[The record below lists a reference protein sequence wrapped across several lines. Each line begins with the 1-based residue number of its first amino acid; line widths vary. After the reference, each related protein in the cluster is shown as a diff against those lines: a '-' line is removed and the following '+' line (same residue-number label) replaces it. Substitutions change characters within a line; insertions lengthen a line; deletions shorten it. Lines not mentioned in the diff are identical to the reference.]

1 MGIILAGLVPSAGN
15 YMTDNSKI
23 EGLEMETKGESKS
36 PFVHLHVHSMYS
48 LSDAMGDADE
58 VVKKA
63 KEKGFDAI
71 ALTDHGALYGTIE
84 FYEAAQKEG
93 LKPIIGVEANIAPNL
108 LTDKRPRI
116 DDWTYHLTLL
126 AETHEGYQNLL
137 KLVSISYLDGF
148 YYKPRMDKEVLRQ
161 YHQGLI
167 ALSGCMKG
175 QIPKACQEHDLEKAE
190 AVLREYQE
198 IFGVDNFFLELVHH
212 PESPTQIDINQNLIK
227 LAKKTGAPLVATKDV
242 HYMEEED
249 AEAQDALQC
258 IHAGKLLSDTNRF
271 TIKTMDHSMV
281 TADVMVKSFADVPE
295 AIENT
300 RKIAD
305 RCDVKIELGKNLLP
319 KFEVPEGE
327 TEMSYLRKLAEA
339 GVLERYGED
348 PSPEA
353 KERLEF
359 ELQTIERMGFPGYFL
374 IVHDY
379 VNWAKTNGV
388 IVGPG
393 RGSAAGSIVAYALR
407 ITNLD
412 PLKYGLLF
420 ERFLNPDRISMP
432 DVDMDFD
439 DVRRKDVIE
448 YVTKKYGAE
457 RVAGIITFGTMAA
470 RAAVRDVGRV
480 LGWTFQEVDRVAK
493 VIPPPVQGKNIPIHV
508 SRQENPELKALDQ
521 NDPHVTQ
528 LLDLASRL
536 EGTSRHASQHACG
549 IVIAPAALVGYA
561 PLQKAQGGDVD
572 QVIQYSLHPCEA
584 VGLLKMDFLGLSN
597 LTIIRE
603 CLEIV
608 GAVHGDTV
616 DLDAIP
622 LDDEQTFELLGRAET
637 TGVFQLE
644 SDGMKRYIRELRPSC
659 IDDIIAMVALYR
671 PGPMQF
677 IESFINRKLGKEKTT
692 YLHPSME
699 NSLKNT
705 YGILVYQE
713 QFMQISKEWCGF
725 TGGQA
730 DTLRKA
736 VGKKK
741 IDLMRKVKAD
751 FVAGAIK
758 IGGATQEIAETFWAQ
773 LEEFANYCFNKS
785 HAACYAMIAYQTAY
799 LKSRYPEC
807 FMAALLNSDCMN
819 LDRITIEVEE
829 CRRMGIDVLPPDVN
843 ESYAGFSVIKS
854 TVQPS
859 EERRAGKRGTIRF
872 GLLAIKGLGNDV
884 VEFII
889 QERKKNGPYKDLAD
903 FATRVQGK
911 YINKKSMESLVK
923 SGALDCYGD
932 RGHLFYNIE
941 TILDYHRQA
950 EREAQSG
957 QFNLFASEPQSSA
970 NSLKLR
976 SAPAVTPQE
985 RLKWEKELLG
995 LYVSEHP
1002 FKYMAS
1008 KLSSIISPI
1017 SKLPEL
1023 KQEKKARIGGVV
1035 TAVKKIYTK
1044 KNEPMLFC
1052 RLEDGVSDCE
1062 VVVFPRVYQDTVD
1075 CWVEDK
1081 VLVASGRPAE
1091 DGGKWKLLAETAYE
1105 VTSQNIDEIAQAAT
1119 GTIAQGSDTEGA
1131 GSKNSSGSVISDE
1144 RPVVLYVGASLPES
1158 TVRKL
1163 REVFDTNLGTQPV
1176 EFMIDD
1182 VEGKRR
1188 VKASAKI
1195 HLTPEVITQ
1204 IESLLGPRT
1213 VTF

>member
-1 MGIILAGLVPSAGN
+1 MSDPNQPLEA
-15 YMTDNSKI
+15 I
-23 EGLEMETKGESKS
+23 EKPKS

-48 LSDAMGDADE
+48 LSDAMGDVDE
-58 VVKKA
+58 VVKAAKA
-63 KEKGFDAI
+63 KGYDTI

-93 LKPIIGVEANIAPNL
+93 IKPIIGLEANIAPNL
-108 LTDKRPRI
+108 LTDRRPRI

-148 YYKPRMDKEVLRQ
+148 YYKPRMDKNVLRQ

-175 QIPKACQEHDLEKAE
+175 QIPKACLEKDDLEKAE
-190 AVLREYQE
+190 AALREYQD

-212 PESPTQIDINQNLIK
+212 PESPTQLDINQNLIK

-242 HYMEEED
+242 HYIEEDD

-258 IHAGKLLSDTNRF
+258 IHAGKLISDTNRF
-271 TIKTMDHSMV
+271 TIRTMDHSMV
-281 TADVMVKSFADVPE
+281 TADVMVQSFAEVPE

-305 RCDVKIELGKNLLP
+305 RCNVKLELGKNLLP

-327 TEMSYLRKLAEA
+327 TEMSYLRNLCEKGLK
-339 GVLERYGED
+339 ERYGAE
-348 PSPEA
+348 PSVEA
-353 KERLEF
+353 KERMEF
-359 ELQTIERMGFPGYFL
+359 ELSVVERMGFPGYFL
-374 IVHDY
+374 IVQDY
-379 VNWAKTNGV
+379 VNWAKDNGV

-393 RGSAAGSIVAYALR
+393 RGSGAGSILAYALR

-412 PLKYGLLF
+412 PLHYGLLF

-432 DVDMDFD
+432 DFDLDFD

-448 YVTKKYGAE
+448 YVTKKYGAD

-493 VIPPPVQGKNIPIHV
+493 VIPPPVQGKNIPIYI
-508 SRQENPELKALDQ
+508 SRKENPELKALDET
-521 NDPHVTQ
+521 DPRVTQ

-549 IVIAPAALVGYA
+549 IVIAPADLVGYA

-608 GAVHGDTV
+608 EAVHGDTV
-616 DLDAIP
+616 NLDAIP

-644 SDGMKRYIRELRPSC
+644 SDGMKRYIRELRPSS

-677 IESFINRKLGKEKTT
+677 IESFIARKHGKEKIV
-692 YLHPSME
+692 YAHPLTE
-699 NSLKNT
+699 NALKST
-705 YGILVYQE
+705 YGIPVYQE
-713 QFMQISKEWCGF
+713 QVMQVSKDMAGF

-736 VGKKK
+736 MGKKIAK
-741 IDLMRKVKAD
+741 LMAEMREKFINGSIKNGVKQE
-751 FVAGAIK
+751 VAEAVF
-758 IGGATQEIAETFWAQ
+758 TQF
-773 LEEFANYCFNKS
+773 EEFAAYGFNKS

-807 FMAALLNSDCMN
+807 FMAALLNSDSLNM
-819 LDRITIEVEE
+819 DRVTIEVEE
-829 CRRMGIDVLPPDVN
+829 CRRMGMVVLPPDVN

-859 EERRAGKRGTIRF
+859 PERKAGKRGTIRF
-872 GLLAIKGLGNDV
+872 GLLAIKGLGHDV
-884 VEFII
+884 VENII
-889 QERKKNGPYKDLAD
+889 HERKKDGQYKDLAD
-903 FATRVQGK
+903 FVSRVQGK
-911 YINKKSMESLVK
+911 YINKKSLEALVR
-923 SGALDCYGD
+923 SGALDCFGE
-932 RGHLFYNIE
+932 RGQLYYNIE
-941 TILDYHRQA
+941 NILDFHRQA
-950 EREAQSG
+950 EREASSG
-957 QFNLFASEPQSSA
+957 QFNLFAATSQG
-970 NSLKLR
+970 
-976 SAPAVTPQE
+976 PAVGLNLKQSPIVSPQE
-985 RLKWEKELLG
+985 KLKWEKELLG

-1002 FKYMAS
+1002 FKFLAS
-1008 KLSSIISPI
+1008 KLSGVISPI

-1023 KQEKKARIGGVV
+1023 KQEKKARIGGVI

-1052 RLEDGVSDCE
+1052 RLEDGISDCE
-1062 VVVFPRVYQDTVD
+1062 VVVFPRVYKDTVD

-1081 VLVASGRPAE
+1081 VVVASGRPAE
-1091 DGGKWKLLAETAYE
+1091 DAGKWKLLAEAAYE
-1105 VTSQNIDEIAQAAT
+1105 VTPQNIDEIA
-1119 GTIAQGSDTEGA
+1119 
-1131 GSKNSSGSVISDE
+1131 KLSSGSPIELDGPPLDE
-1144 RPVVLYVGASLPES
+1144 QGGAAIDPQEQEEKPVVLYVSATLPES
-1158 TVRKL
+1158 TVKKL
-1163 REVFDTNLGTQPV
+1163 REVFDANLGTQPV

-1182 VEGKRR
+1182 VGGQRR
-1188 VKASAKI
+1188 VRASSRI
-1195 HLTPEVITQ
+1195 HLTPDVITQ
-1204 IESLLGPRT
+1204 IEALLGPRT

>member
-1 MGIILAGLVPSAGN
+1 MSDPNQLQEAVEKP
-15 YMTDNSKI
+15 
-23 EGLEMETKGESKS
+23 KS

-48 LSDAMGDADE
+48 LSDALGDVDE
-58 VVKKA
+58 VVKNA
-63 KEKGFDAI
+63 KEKGFDTI
-71 ALTDHGALYGTIE
+71 ALTDHGSLYGTIE

-93 LKPIIGVEANIAPNL
+93 IKPIIGIEANIAPNL
-108 LTDKRPRI
+108 LSDKRPRI

-148 YYKPRMDKEVLRQ
+148 YYKPRMDKEILRK

-175 QIPKACQEHDLEKAE
+175 QIPKACQEHDLTKAE
-190 AVLREYQE
+190 QALREYQD

-212 PESPTQIDINQNLIK
+212 PESPTQIEINQNLIK
-227 LAKKTGAPLVATKDV
+227 LAQKTGAPLVATKDV
-242 HYMEEED
+242 HYLEEDD

-258 IHAGKLLSDTNRF
+258 IHAGKLLSDANRF
-271 TIKTMDHSMV
+271 TIRTMDHSMV
-281 TADVMVKSFADVPE
+281 KAETMIQAFADVPE
-295 AIENT
+295 AISNT
-300 RKIAD
+300 RRIAD
-305 RCDVKIELGKNLLP
+305 RCEVKLELGKNLLP

-327 TEMSYLRKLAEA
+327 TEMSYLRNLCEKGLK
-339 GVLERYGED
+339 ERYGAE
-348 PSPEA
+348 PSVEA
-353 KERLEF
+353 RERMDF
-359 ELQTIERMGFPGYFL
+359 ELSVVERMGFPGYFL
-374 IVHDY
+374 IVQDY
-379 VNWAKTNGV
+379 VNWAKNNGV

-393 RGSAAGSIVAYALR
+393 RGSGAGSILAYALR

-412 PLKYGLLF
+412 PLHYGLLF

-432 DVDMDFD
+432 DFDLDFD
-439 DVRRKDVIE
+439 DVRRKDVIQ

-493 VIPPPVQGKNIPIHV
+493 VIPPPVQGKNIPIHI
-508 SRQENPELKALDQ
+508 SRKENPELKALDQ
-521 NDPHVTQ
+521 SEPRVTQ
-528 LLDLASRL
+528 LLDLASKL

-549 IVIAPAALVGYA
+549 IVIAPADLVGYA

-608 GAVHGDTV
+608 EAVHGDTV
-616 DLDAIP
+616 DLDSIP
-622 LDDEQTFELLGRAET
+622 LNDEQTFELLGRAET

-644 SDGMKRYIRELRPSC
+644 SDGMKRYIRELRPSSM
-659 IDDIIAMVALYR
+659 DDIIAMVALYR

-677 IESFINRKLGKEKTT
+677 IDSFIARKHGKEKIA
-692 YLHPSME
+692 YAHPLTE
-699 NSLKNT
+699 NALKST
-705 YGILVYQE
+705 YGIPVYQE
-713 QFMQISKEWCGF
+713 QVMQVSKDMAGF

-736 VGKKK
+736 MGKKIAK
-741 IDLMRKVKAD
+741 LMAEMREKFINGSIKNGVK
-751 FVAGAIK
+751 
-758 IGGATQEIAETFWAQ
+758 QEIAEAVFTQF
-773 LEEFANYCFNKS
+773 EEFAAYGFNKS

-843 ESYAGFSVIKS
+843 ESFAGFSVIKS

-859 EERRAGKRGTIRF
+859 EERKAGKRGTIRF

-884 VEFII
+884 VETII
-889 QERKKNGPYKDLAD
+889 HERKSHGPFKDLAD
-903 FATRVQGK
+903 FVTRVPGK
-911 YINKKSMESLVK
+911 YINKKSLESLVR

-932 RGHLFYNIE
+932 RGQLFYNIE
-941 TILDYHRQA
+941 NILDYHRQS
-950 EREAQSG
+950 ERETQSG
-957 QFNLFASEPQSSA
+957 QFNLFAAGPQSSA
-970 NSLKLR
+970 NSLKLK

-985 RLKWEKELLG
+985 KLKWEKELLG

-1002 FKYMAS
+1002 FKFMAA
-1008 KLSSIISPI
+1008 KLSAVISPI

-1023 KQEKKARIGGVV
+1023 KQEKKARIGGVI

-1052 RLEDGVSDCE
+1052 RLEDGLSDCE
-1062 VVVFPRVYQDTVD
+1062 VVVFPRVLQDTAD
-1075 CWVEDK
+1075 CWVDDK
-1081 VLVASGRPAE
+1081 AVVVSGRPAE
-1091 DGGKWKLLAETAYE
+1091 DAGKWKLLAETAYE
-1105 VTSQNIDEIAQAAT
+1105 VTYQNIDEIAQAT
-1119 GTIAQGSDTEGA
+1119 GVRELDSGVGLEGKE
-1131 GSKNSSGSVISDE
+1131 GEDVKGRFEDNQDVQKPVI
-1144 RPVVLYVGASLPES
+1144 LYVSATLPES

-1163 REVFDTNLGTQPV
+1163 REVFDANLGTQPV

-1195 HLTPEVITQ
+1195 HLTPDVIAQ